1 MEAVDYALDLGLE
14 ALAITDHDTMAGV
27 PEAEAQANGL
37 PIEIIPGVEISCEMD
52 GAPVHL
58 LSYWPDLTSG
68 DLGRELAEIRESRR
82 TRVGLMVQLLNEL
95 GHAITVER
103 VMQIARGGNPGRPH
117 VAEALV
123 EAGVISRVSDAF
135 TPELIGNGGKG
146 YVPKYTLA
154 PERAV
159 KLVRDARGVPVLA
172 HPGLGRGSK
181 PLPDE
186 LIRSMADAGLGGIE
200 ATHIDHTP
208 EQVHAYK
215 ALASELGLVATAG
228 SDCHGA
234 LYDPIRMG
242 TCRGSLEMVSQLK
255 DRLDAS

>member
-1 MEAVDYALDLGLE
+1 MEAVDYALELGLQ

-27 PEAEAQANGL
+27 PEAEAQAEDL
-37 PIEIIPGVEISCEMD
+37 SIEIIPGVEISCELD

-58 LSYWPDLTSG
+58 LAYWPDLTSG

-82 TRVGLMVQLLNEL
+82 TRVGLMVQRLNDL
-95 GHAITVER
+95 GYSITVER
-103 VMQIARGGNPGRPH
+103 VMHFAQGGNPGRPH

-123 EAGVISRVSDAF
+123 EAGVISRVADAF

-146 YVPKYTLA
+146 YVPKYTLEPA
-154 PERAV
+154 RAV
-159 KLVRDARGVPVLA
+159 KLVRDANGVPVLA
-172 HPGLGRGSK
+172 HPGLGRGAK
-181 PLPDE
+181 PVPDG
-186 LIRSMADAGLGGIE
+186 LIRSMANAGLGGIE

-208 EQVHAYK
+208 EQVEAYK
-215 ALASELGLVATAG
+215 GLASELGLVATSG

-242 TCRGSLEMVSQLK
+242 TCRAGMEVVTHMR
-255 DRLDAS
+255 DRLGFS